1 MTITESRWHELVR
14 LRLDFKRP
22 FASTSTAEFTFVPD
36 GKQTMV
42 TWSMSGRNN
51 FISKAFGLFMN
62 CDKMMG
68 GQFETG
74 LSQMKSVAEAAA
86 GK

>member
-1 MTITESRWHELVR
+1 MRLLTAGVSFAE
-14 LRLDFKRP
+14 LRLTPAGNLTKV
-22 FASTSTAEFTFVPD
+22 S
-36 GKQTMV
+36 
-42 TWSMSGRNN
+42 WSMSGKNN
-51 FISKAFGLFMN
+51 FVSKAFGLFMN